1 MSEVSGGKPLG
12 KDTTSSTAE
21 STEEKKEDKPL
32 KSMVINGADPKPAP
46 VEVVLTS
53 PTSDSGKPLSD
64 SIKKAA
70 AESSSSDTKND
81 LLICGTQES
90 MYDGPTHRQTRKNQ
104 QKNVVAK
111 VMTSEMGTVSRA
123 GPPSTMGSISK
134 NVRAN
139 KRNRD
144 TLTVTME
151 NDLTQEMDT
160 HEAPRSKAK
169 ERVRK
174 STTSRGREYSVE
186 EKSKHARKMA
196 SKSRG
201 RSSNKRSMRQQ
212 RSCREQRSRSQS
224 LREKKRKTGKGA
236 HSLQKT
242 VTEGLSGP
250 PRSSDQDSHKEKR
263 KRASHTPTALSRR
276 QTGLADDDANRDL
289 ENQEYYHGFRPR
301 KDVVGLLK
309 EPGDFLVR
317 ATDARNKPEVI
328 ISVLN
333 DKKELLNFTIRVVLR
348 KWQLGGIRRRST
360 PMPRFVHVDDLIKH
374 YKDHG
379 LPGRVRLRRA
389 ISRPAWVIRH
399 EDVLFDRTKD
409 LIGNGNFCD
418 VYKGIYL
425 RTPKERI
432 EVAIKIGHERYGTDK
447 EFEESKAARE
457 QMLEEA
463 QMMSYYVHSHIV
475 QMFGVACGRAPVLIV
490 MEFCPGGNLE
500 LHLKAQ
506 RNLIETGERIIY
518 ALEASRGMVFLHRK
532 NCIHRDLAAR
542 NCLISSKGLIKISD
556 FGLSKLADE
565 LEKMDATVL
574 DEHNPQI
581 PLRWM
586 APESLKRPMKFSAKT
601 DVWSFAVML
610 FEIFNLGEKPWVDEP
625 PKKVATMIRRC
636 RMPTFPELT
645 PSEIT
650 QLASRIW
657 VLNPD
662 DRPNMKDV
670 SFVLMKV
677 SKEIKPPDSENFSLN
692 KLDGVR
698 RTSVTPQYSL
708 EDTAE
713 CEEVIDGA
721 TDEGSL
727 RTRTT
732 SSQVPSPSVMKPVA
746 EHNSE
751 PKN

>member
-1 MSEVSGGKPLG
+1 MQAAVPLVCSIR
-12 KDTTSSTAE
+12 TY
-21 STEEKKEDKPL
+21 KEW
-32 KSMVINGADPKPAP
+32 M
-46 VEVVLTS
+46 
-53 PTSDSGKPLSD
+53 
-64 SIKKAA
+64 
-70 AESSSSDTKND
+70 
-81 LLICGTQES
+81 
-90 MYDGPTHRQTRKNQ
+90 
-104 QKNVVAK
+104 
-111 VMTSEMGTVSRA
+111 
-123 GPPSTMGSISK
+123 
-134 NVRAN
+134 
-139 KRNRD
+139 
-144 TLTVTME
+144 
-151 NDLTQEMDT
+151 
-160 HEAPRSKAK
+160 
-169 ERVRK
+169 
-174 STTSRGREYSVE
+174 
-186 EKSKHARKMA
+186 
-196 SKSRG
+196 
-201 RSSNKRSMRQQ
+201 
-212 RSCREQRSRSQS
+212 
-224 LREKKRKTGKGA
+224 
-236 HSLQKT
+236 
-242 VTEGLSGP
+242 
-250 PRSSDQDSHKEKR
+250 
-263 KRASHTPTALSRR
+263 
-276 QTGLADDDANRDL
+276 
-289 ENQEYYHGFRPR
+289 
-301 KDVVGLLK
+301 
-309 EPGDFLVR
+309 FL
-317 ATDARNKPEVI
+317 
-328 ISVLN
+328 
-333 DKKELLNFTIRVVLR
+333 
-348 KWQLGGIRRRST
+348 
-360 PMPRFVHVDDLIKH
+360 
-374 YKDHG
+374 
-379 LPGRVRLRRA
+379 
-389 ISRPAWVIRH
+389 
-399 EDVLFDRTKD
+399 D

-542 NCLISSKGLIKISD
+542 NCLISSKGLSLIKISD

-565 LEKMDATVL
+565 
-574 DEHNPQI
+574 
-581 PLRWM
+581 WM

-650 QLASRIW
+650 QLASRICY
-657 VLNPD
+657 
-662 DRPNMKDV
+662 M
-670 SFVLMKV
+670 S
-677 SKEIKPPDSENFSLN
+677 
-692 KLDGVR
+692 
-698 RTSVTPQYSL
+698 Q

-746 EHNSE
+746 EHNKFKEVVILLVFLYLVTTEQDSLHDLE
-751 PKN
+751 RLRSNQFHDRLHFCSRRRLDSLL

>member
-169 ERVRK
+169 ER
-174 STTSRGREYSVE
+174 
-186 EKSKHARKMA
+186 
-196 SKSRG
+196 
-201 RSSNKRSMRQQ
+201 
-212 RSCREQRSRSQS
+212 
-224 LREKKRKTGKGA
+224 
-236 HSLQKT
+236 
-242 VTEGLSGP
+242 
-250 PRSSDQDSHKEKR
+250 
-263 KRASHTPTALSRR
+263 
-276 QTGLADDDANRDL
+276 DDDANRDL

-708 EDTAE
+708 SNRRRIVAYSHNIVASAFSFCHE
-713 CEEVIDGA
+713 
-721 TDEGSL
+721 
-727 RTRTT
+727 T
-732 SSQVPSPSVMKPVA
+732 SSGAQ
-746 EHNSE
+746 
-751 PKN
+751 